1 MVVVVVAGV
10 TPTKAAGEP
19 VDHAALAVEKE
30 TDGVVLVRLSFLFII
45 GI

>member
-10 TPTKAAGEP
+10 ILMKAAGEP

-30 TDGVVLVRLSFLFII
+30 TDEVLVRLSFLSLMSI
-45 GI
+45 